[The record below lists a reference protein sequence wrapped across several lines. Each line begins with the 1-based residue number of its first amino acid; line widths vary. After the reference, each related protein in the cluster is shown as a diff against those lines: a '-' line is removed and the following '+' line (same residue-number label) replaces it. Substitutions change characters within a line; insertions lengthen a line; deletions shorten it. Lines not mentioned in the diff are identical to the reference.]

1 MPNALTISASKIES
15 RIFTIRGLQVMLD
28 RDLAELYGVETRVLK
43 QAVNRNAIRF
53 PSHFMFELSE
63 NEIKNMVSQFVIPS
77 KSYFGG
83 SKPYAFTEQGVAML
97 SAILRS
103 DVAVKISIQIMDAF
117 VKMRRLITQSS
128 GIIQRIE
135 TVEQKQI
142 ETDKKI
148 DKIFNALENKEA
160 VPKCGVFFDGQIF
173 DAYVLANK
181 IIKSA
186 KSSIVLID
194 NYIDES
200 VLTML
205 GKKAKNVKVTL
216 LTKNISKQLNLDVE
230 KFNQQYPNME
240 AKTFNLSHDRFLI
253 IDGKDIYHLG
263 ASLKDLGNK
272 WFAFS
277 KMEKEGL
284 ALLGKVAETAPLDK
298 AGLI

>member
-1 MPNALTISASKIES
+1 MRDIITLTADKIES

-28 RDLAELYGVETRVLK
+28 RDLAELYQVEVKRLNEQVR
-43 QAVNRNAIRF
+43 RNFERF
-53 PSHFMFELSE
+53 PAEFCFQLTEVEFKAL
-63 NEIKNMVSQFVIPS
+63 ILRSQIATS
-77 KSYFGG
+77 NKLGG
-83 SKPYAFTEQGVAML
+83 RRYLPYVFTEQGIAML
-97 SAILRS
+97 SAVLHSNTAIK
-103 DVAVKISIQIMDAF
+103 ASIQIMHAF
-117 VKMRRLITQSS
+117 VKMRK
-128 GIIQRIE
+128 IISYNMGLVQRVE
-135 TVEQKQI
+135 GLEQKQI

-160 VPKCGVFFDGQIF
+160 VPKCGVFFDGQVF

-186 KSSIVLID
+186 KNSIVLID

-205 GKKAKNVKVTL
+205 GKKNKNVKVTL
-216 LTKNISKQLNLDVE
+216 LTKNISKQLNLDVA

-240 AKTFNLSHDRFLI
+240 VKIFNLSHDRFLI

-263 ASLKDLGNK
+263 ASLKDLGKK

-284 ALLGKVAETAPLDK
+284 ALLGKAAFFV
-298 AGLI
+298 

>member
-1 MPNALTISASKIES
+1 MKDIITLTADKIES

-43 QAVNRNAIRF
+43 QSVNRNAIRF
-53 PSHFMFELSE
+53 PSHFMLELSE
-63 NEIKNMVSQFVIPS
+63 SEIENMVSQFVIPS

-97 SAILRS
+97 SAVLHS
-103 DVAVKISIQIMDAF
+103 DTSVKISVQIMDAF

-148 DKIFNALENKEA
+148 DKIFNALESKEA

-186 KSSIVLID
+186 KNSIVLID

-205 GKKAKNVKVTL
+205 GKKSKNIKVIL
-216 LTKNISKQLNLDVE
+216 LTKNISKQLDLDVA
-230 KFNQQYPNME
+230 KFNQQYQNIE
-240 AKTFNLSHDRFLI
+240 VKAFNLSHDRFLI
-253 IDGKDIYHLG
+253 IDNKDIYHLG
-263 ASLKDLGNK
+263 ASLKDLGKK

-277 KMEKEGL
+277 KMENEGL
-284 ALLGKVAETAPLDK
+284 SLLEKIT
-298 AGLI
+298 